1 MSEEEK
7 EAERVTKIV
16 SKKIK
21 APGAG
26 LTAEKI
32 KELKETTVYNL
43 ICAANIEA
51 DLDADDE
58 TKDEGIQCHAAA
70 IAALRELGYEPGDA
84 ATKVSSVQQLLVNHF
99 RGEKYLTDDEG
110 EGGRRRIKSKTLR
123 RRRHRR
129 RFGKKTIKRRR

>member
-1 MSEEEK
+1 MSEDEK
-7 EAERVTKIV
+7 EAERVVKIV

-32 KELKETTVYNL
+32 KELKETAVYNL

-70 IAALRELGYEPGDA
+70 VAALRELGYEPRDA
-84 ATKVSSVQQLLVNHF
+84 ATTVSSVQQLLVKHL
-99 RGEKYLTDDEG
+99 RHEKYLSDDEG
-110 EGGRRRIKSKTLR
+110 EGGRRRRKSKTLR
-123 RRRHRR
+123 RHRR
-129 RFGKKTIKRRR
+129 RRAHRRTRRTRR